1 MKVKKNFLLLVLAFL
16 CALPLSAKKKFYSDA
31 ITMSDIY
38 VWQQSDALTASMFIN
53 MDDLIID
60 RHEALILVPTLTD
73 GQNTVQFPPII
84 VNGKKKQKEY
94 EKAVKKGL
102 EMNAVVIPYEKREGF
117 IYSQVIPFQA
127 WMGNAAFYLV
137 EQLVGKKDAVLMESQ
152 ELITNAVSTEAK
164 RLAELMPVVAFIEPV
179 EVDKVV
185 TDVYNTYL
193 DFRLNQATIL
203 PNYKNNAKELENIQ
217 TLFEKTVGDSN
228 IEVNNIAIVG
238 YASPEGP
245 EGFNEQL
252 SKRRAE
258 ALMKYL
264 ATKVKDIPATTYTT
278 AFGGENWE
286 GLVIALAELK
296 PPYADSIITIVNTTT
311 DDKLRK
317 EKIKAYDGGA
327 AYKDMLKTIYPLL
340 RNVAISI
347 TYTVN
352 NFTTEQALVVMEAN
366 PNLLSQ
372 TEYYNVAFKHPR
384 GSKKF
389 VDAFEVAQRQAP
401 DDPVANLNV
410 AGAYLTSKDIARAE
424 KAIAKANKKNGEYFN
439 NLGIISFYKGNVK
452 QAIQYFQQAA
462 QLHNQAAITNL
473 SKIMNAI
480 NSHQ

>member
-185 TDVYNTYL
+185 TDV
-193 DFRLNQATIL
+193 
-203 PNYKNNAKELENIQ
+203 
-217 TLFEKTVGDSN
+217 
-228 IEVNNIAIVG
+228 
-238 YASPEGP
+238 
-245 EGFNEQL
+245 
-252 SKRRAE
+252 
-258 ALMKYL
+258 
-264 ATKVKDIPATTYTT
+264 
-278 AFGGENWE
+278 
-286 GLVIALAELK
+286 
-296 PPYADSIITIVNTTT
+296 
-311 DDKLRK
+311 
-317 EKIKAYDGGA
+317 
-327 AYKDMLKTIYPLL
+327 
-340 RNVAISI
+340 
-347 TYTVN
+347 
-352 NFTTEQALVVMEAN
+352 
-366 PNLLSQ
+366 
-372 TEYYNVAFKHPR
+372 
-384 GSKKF
+384 
-389 VDAFEVAQRQAP
+389 
-401 DDPVANLNV
+401 
-410 AGAYLTSKDIARAE
+410 
-424 KAIAKANKKNGEYFN
+424 
-439 NLGIISFYKGNVK
+439 
-452 QAIQYFQQAA
+452 
-462 QLHNQAAITNL
+462 
-473 SKIMNAI
+473 
-480 NSHQ
+480 